1 MTSAAALA
9 VGAANAA
16 GTEVRDAATRV
27 TADAMMER
35 AAAERAAVWSFFI
48 DFCLC
53 LRGGCV
59 DAALCGGFWHE

>member
-1 MTSAAALA
+1 
-9 VGAANAA
+9 
-16 GTEVRDAATRV
+16 
-27 TADAMMER
+27 MER

-59 DAALCGGFWHE
+59 DAALCGASGTSEYVG